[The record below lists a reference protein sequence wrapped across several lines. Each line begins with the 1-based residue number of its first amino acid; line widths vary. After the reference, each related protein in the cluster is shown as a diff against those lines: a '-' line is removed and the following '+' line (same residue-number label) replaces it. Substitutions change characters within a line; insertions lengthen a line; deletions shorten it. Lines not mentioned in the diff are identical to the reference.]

1 MIFCYIEFREIYLQ
15 KVKKNIRCIKSGEE
29 NTLKISTASFLS
41 ISLEM
46 NIKYCSYLLFDIEY
60 SYQE

>member
-29 NTLKISTASFLS
+29 NTLEISTASFLS
-41 ISLEM
+41 I
-46 NIKYCSYLLFDIEY
+46 
-60 SYQE
+60 